1 MNEEFDVCVIGSG
14 PAGAFVAHEL
24 AGSGLNVA
32 VVEAGDEHLNSD
44 AENLFDTEGSNIA
57 ESIDFGFSQQIGGAS
72 NLWAGGLAKMDDVDL
87 CERPDFGF
95 QGWPVTLDE
104 LNIFYKRVDKI
115 IDIDGINHSVDN
127 SFNQSIEKL
136 TDNTGLH
143 FRRMMVMGSP
153 FCTSKLVKN
162 TKNITLFKNCS
173 AFKLSINSNHDG
185 IAGVNAFD
193 YSLNNNVC
201 IKAKKYVLAT
211 GSLTNVRLLLHSF
224 SEIKDEITDLYNN
237 IGINFSTHPKGYIGK
252 LKLFNSLD
260 VKHPLISIE
269 NFPNYISRY
278 QIGLKKEFLL
288 NQNILNHCLRLDSS
302 FTSRASRALDL
313 SKSILHSIPF
323 VNNSGWLVNILSK
336 LGVVLFKYIDNVSAS
351 GSKKA
356 GLPVRAFFDQASR
369 PQNKIT
375 LSSKVSSAGLP
386 LAKIAWE
393 FNEDDWK
400 NVELF
405 IESITK
411 ELRETGVGELSYQR
425 PKNNN
430 FTGIH
435 SHFIGGTRIGLD
447 SASSV
452 VDENLKVHGFNNL
465 YVSGPAVFPSFGYAN
480 PFYTIAALSI
490 RLADNILAV
499 LNKN

>member
-162 TKNITLFKNCS
+162 TKNITLFKNHAS
-173 AFKLSINSNHDG
+173 LLQKWDQGTHDALLPWKNKCDTFIEPDCYRPKG
-185 IAGVNAFD
+185 HKWD
-193 YSLNNNVC
+193 Y
-201 IKAKKYVLAT
+201 T
-211 GSLTNVRLLLHSF
+211 LLLAIH
-224 SEIKDEITDLYNN
+224 
-237 IGINFSTHPKGYIGK
+237 
-252 LKLFNSLD
+252 
-260 VKHPLISIE
+260 
-269 NFPNYISRY
+269 
-278 QIGLKKEFLL
+278 
-288 NQNILNHCLRLDSS
+288 
-302 FTSRASRALDL
+302 
-313 SKSILHSIPF
+313 KSIP
-323 VNNSGWLVNILSK
+323 
-336 LGVVLFKYIDNVSAS
+336 
-351 GSKKA
+351 
-356 GLPVRAFFDQASR
+356 
-369 PQNKIT
+369 
-375 LSSKVSSAGLP
+375 SSNYCPK
-386 LAKIAWE
+386 
-393 FNEDDWK
+393 
-400 NVELF
+400 
-405 IESITK
+405 SIT
-411 ELRETGVGELSYQR
+411 YM
-425 PKNNN
+425 P
-430 FTGIH
+430 H
-435 SHFIGGTRIGLD
+435 
-447 SASSV
+447 
-452 VDENLKVHGFNNL
+452 
-465 YVSGPAVFPSFGYAN
+465 
-480 PFYTIAALSI
+480 
-490 RLADNILAV
+490 
-499 LNKN
+499 